1 MTDHGTHLGELR
13 NDTPDIVISS
23 KELPEVAAWKNRQKY
38 KVTINYTELIQSKR
52 VELEDGEVLVHLRPE
67 AERIVD
73 GELA

>member
-1 MTDHGTHLGELR
+1 MTDFPLELR

-23 KELPEVAAWKNRQKY
+23 KELPEVAAWKNRQEY
-38 KVTINYTELIQSKR
+38 KVKITYTRLIQSKR

-67 AERIVD
+67 SERIVD